1 MQHSMNMLVE
11 RKLLTVTGSNPRGSY
26 ISAMLRSENRAMS
39 RYASRNNLI
48 EPYQKKKASIFFF
61 RVCNLDLHLAATY
74 AKGKAS
80 ISVKWSDKLNKN
92 ELAFVKTSVVSYPA
106 FKKFTE

>member
-1 MQHSMNMLVE
+1 MQHRMNMLVE

-48 EPYQKKKASIFFF
+48 EPYQKKKVSILFF
-61 RVCNLDLHLAATY
+61 RLSSLDLHFAAIY
-74 AKGKAS
+74 AKGKTK
-80 ISVKWSDKLNKN
+80 ISAKCSDRLSKN